1 MSRKIVCNQMIA
13 KFYNYI
19 LLIMLSVM
27 LISCNNNDEA
37 KSNTDISLKN
47 NDANKNRVKN
57 NLKGN
62 ILEKRKDPGQDLDEM
77 KEKLEKKDSEEMLK
91 KIKKI
96 KKINSIINSS
106 AIFIEA
112 EKDAILYANMY
123 CQYMIAMKNNNKEL
137 ATQYQNEA
145 KKIHQ
150 QIYPKYLDS
159 KRPETV
165 IFKEKAE
172 ELADACMREL
182 KK

>member
-1 MSRKIVCNQMIA
+1 MSRKIVCNQMIV

-47 NDANKNRVKN
+47 NDANKN

-123 CQYMIAMKNNNKEL
+123 CQYMIAMKNDNKEL
-137 ATQYQNEA
+137 ATKYQNEVN
-145 KKIHQ
+145 KIHQ

>member
-1 MSRKIVCNQMIA
+1 MSRKIVCNQMIV

-47 NDANKNRVKN
+47 NDANKN

-62 ILEKRKDPGQDLDEM
+62 ILEKRKDSVQDLDEM
-77 KEKLEKKDSEEMLK
+77 KEQLEKKDSEEMLK
-91 KIKKI
+91 KMKKN
-96 KKINSIINSS
+96 NSIINDS

>member
-1 MSRKIVCNQMIA
+1 MSRKIVYNQMIV
-13 KFYNYI
+13 KFYNYT

-27 LISCNNNDEA
+27 FFSCNNNDET
-37 KSNTDISLKN
+37 KSNQTNKSLIN
-47 NDANKNRVKN
+47 NKSNEIKAKN
-57 NLKGN
+57 NLEETN
-62 ILEKRKDPGQDLDEM
+62 LR
-77 KEKLEKKDSEEMLK
+77 KLEDSNK
-91 KIKKI
+91 SNN
-96 KKINSIINSS
+96 INSQNLLNKNKGS

-123 CQYMIAMKNNNKEL
+123 CKYMMAMKNNNKEL

-159 KRPETV
+159 KRPETLV
-165 IFKEKAE
+165 FKEKAE